1 MNHRYP
7 RKAKKEMTKRQ
18 LEESED
24 EISSE
29 EEGEDLILEGV
40 LVRNPEVESSSDEE
54 EDDEGGDEDDAVGDK
69 HVTKQGKE
77 SIVQKKKKVK
87 FDNSTK
93 EGNSNQKKEKNAKKS
108 KKVKKKDDNEPEII
122 NVEFTFNDMKEAYFH
137 GMKNFLLNQIAYAPY
152 SSELSDLIIRNI
164 SVGTVVSTE
173 DGEDNVFGFASVL
186 NITTFKDESSIKF
199 LRKKFLESC
208 PAAHKAEME
217 TVLSGKT
224 KRPAGI
230 LLHGRMVN
238 LPLEITHVLHD
249 QLVLDMDWAVDNA
262 VGTKEDKKSFDF
274 GAFVLVAPCVRDGA
288 SHSTIYKNFDDEIF
302 AGCAEFV
309 FPLDISGLKKKSE
322 GGGNKTENDDGSL
335 DHVDVVVLTK
345 EGHRK
350 AMKELKEMILAS

>member
-1 MNHRYP
+1 MP
-7 RKAKKEMTKRQ
+7 KREI
-18 LEESED
+18 EESDD
-24 EISSE
+24 EVSSE

-40 LVRNPEVESSSDEE
+40 LVRNPEVESSSDEDGNE
-54 EDDEGGDEDDAVGDK
+54 SSEDDEDDEEEVVVEDRELEKKGQSK
-69 HVTKQGKE
+69 KP
-77 SIVQKKKKVK
+77 KKKKMK
-87 FDNSTK
+87 LDDSASKQST
-93 EGNSNQKKEKNAKKS
+93 KKEKEKS
-108 KKVKKKDDNEPEII
+108 KKKNGSSKKTNKNENEPEII

-137 GMKNFLLNQIAYAPY
+137 GIKNYLLNQIAYAPH
-152 SSELSDLIIRNI
+152 SSAITDLIIQNI

-186 NITTFKDESSIKF
+186 NIKTFKDESCINF
-199 LRKKFLESC
+199 LRKICLGSC
-208 PAAHKAEME
+208 PSAHKTEME

-249 QLVLDMDWAVDNA
+249 QLVLDMDWAVENA
-262 VGTKEDKKSFDF
+262 SGSAEDKKSFNF
-274 GAFVLVAPCVRDGA
+274 GAFVLFAPCVRDNA

-309 FPLDISGLKKKSE
+309 FPLDVSGLKKKSE
-322 GGGNKTENDDGSL
+322 DASKADNDDNNG
-335 DHVDVVVLTK
+335 DNVDVIVLTK

-350 AMKELKEMILAS
+350 AMIELKVMIHGT